1 VRWLLSL
8 LAFVVTSSGFGQVA
22 EIWPH
27 GDEAEDFGVAPSAEL
42 RLKHEGPTPLGIPGA
57 RIITTAEVRKVVQAP
72 PEKRPLLFD
81 AMGEGRH
88 PSLPGAIWLPGVGH
102 GTSFEDEFQARLA
115 KTLETVT
122 GRDRARTLIF
132 FCAGPRCWLSYN
144 AALRAARLGYSDV
157 RWYRGGV
164 EAWGAGG
171 GALIEPRVA
180 WQKSRTG
187 S

>member
-8 LAFVVTSSGFGQVA
+8 LAFVVTTAGFGQGA
-22 EIWPH
+22 GQEIWPH

-42 RLKHEGPTPLGIPGA
+42 RLQREGPTPLGIPGA
-57 RIITTAEVRKVVQAP
+57 RIITTAEVRKLAQAP

-88 PSLPGAIWLPGVGH
+88 PSLPGAVWLPGVGH

-115 KTLETVT
+115 RTLDAMT

-144 AALRAARLGYSDV
+144 AALRAVRLGYSDV

-180 WQKSRTG
+180 WKK
-187 S
+187 